1 MSKIQTIID
10 TVKELSVIEL
20 SELVKTFEE
29 EFGVSAAAPVAASF
43 VLMARLLLC
52 SSC

>member
-20 SELVKTFEE
+20 SELVKKLSKKN
-29 EFGVSAAAPVAASF
+29 SA
-43 VLMARLLLC
+43 
-52 SSC
+52 

>member
-20 SELVKTFEE
+20 SELVKAFEE
-29 EFGVSAAAPVAASF
+29 EFGVRDRKST
-43 VLMARLLLC
+43 RLN
-52 SSC
+52 SSHAT